1 VTFSLL
7 VLPAFLLV
15 LGFPVFVVLLAAA
28 TSAIVFFMDL
38 PLAAL
43 HQSMF
48 GVVDAF
54 ALLAIPFFIYAG
66 ELMGRG
72 SVARRIVAVVNESTG
87 PVCGKVGLTTIGTNA
102 IFGAISGSAPAT
114 VATVGKL
121 MLPSLRKAQY
131 PEHVSAGLLASA
143 GTIDILI
150 PPSIP
155 LLIYGVAAN
164 ESVPRLYAAG
174 LVPAFIVAGLTAVY
188 IMWVA
193 RREGIAD
200 GTPFSL
206 ARLLAAL
213 RASFFALLPP
223 VVILGGIYGGV
234 FSPTEAAG
242 IACVISALVTRYIY
256 RDLTWGDILDIARQT
271 SFVTAQIMIILAAAG
286 VFAWVLTVNQI
297 PQVLANHLQALNLA
311 KWLLLLAVNIIFL
324 LIGMVLD
331 PIAAILVVTPLV
343 VPIMKTAGV
352 DMVHFG
358 VIVSLNLALGLFHP
372 PFGLNMFVVQSA
384 FRFPLRVIIRGIWP
398 VLGVQLLA
406 LVIVTYVPT
415 VSLWLP
421 NLIFG

>member
-1 VTFSLL
+1 MTIPLL
-7 VLPAFLLV
+7 ILPIVLLAF
-15 LGFPVFVVLLAAA
+15 GFPVFVVLLASAA
-28 TSAIVFFMDL
+28 AAVVVFMDL
-38 PLAAL
+38 PLVAL
-43 HQSMF
+43 YQSMF

-72 SVARRIVAVVNESTG
+72 SIARRIVDVVNEATG
-87 PVCGKVGLTTIGTNA
+87 NVRGKIGLTTVGTNA

-121 MLPSLRKAQY
+121 MLPSLRKAGY

-155 LLIYGVAAN
+155 LLIYGVAAS

-174 LVPAFIVAGLTAVY
+174 LLPALLVAALTAAYVMY
-188 IMWVA
+188 IA
-193 RREGIAD
+193 RTHGIED
-200 GTPFSL
+200 GSRFSL
-206 ARLLAAL
+206 KGASAAIG
-213 RASFFALLPP
+213 RSAFALLPP
-223 VVILGGIYGGV
+223 VIILGGIYGGI

-242 IACVISALVTRYIY
+242 VACVAAALVTRFIY
-256 RDLTWGDILDIARQT
+256 RELSWADILDIGRQT

-297 PQVLANHLQALNLA
+297 PQVLANWLQAMDLA
-311 KWLLLLAVNIIFL
+311 QWLLLFAVNIVL
-324 LIGMVLD
+324 LIIGMFLD

-343 VPIMKTAGV
+343 APIMKAAGV
-352 DMVHFG
+352 DMIHFG
-358 VIVSLNLALGLFHP
+358 VVVSLNLALGLFHP

-384 FRFPLRVIIRGIWP
+384 FRFPLEVIIRGMWP
-398 VLGVQLLA
+398 VLGVQLVA
-406 LVIVTYVPT
+406 LVIVTYVPAL
-415 VSLWLP
+415 SLWLP
-421 NLIFG
+421 RLLFN

>member
-1 VTFSLL
+1 MTFALL
-7 VLPAFLLV
+7 ILPTGLLA

-28 TSAIVFFMDL
+28 AVAILLFMDL
-38 PLAAL
+38 PAAAL
-43 HQSMF
+43 HQSLF
-48 GVVDAF
+48 GVIDAF

-72 SVARRIVAVVNESTG
+72 SVARRIVDLVQETTG
-87 PVCGKVGLTTIGTNA
+87 PVRGKVGLTTVGTNA

-121 MLPSLRKAQY
+121 MLPSLRRAGY

-174 LVPAFIVAGLTAVY
+174 LLPALLVAGLTALYVL
-188 IMWVA
+188 WVA
-193 RREGIAD
+193 RRGAISD
-200 GTPFSL
+200 GGSFDGRR
-206 ARLLAAL
+206 ALAAI
-213 RASFFALLPP
+213 RGSVFALLPP
-223 VVILGGIYGGV
+223 FIILGGIYGGV

-242 IACVISALVTRYIY
+242 VACLAAALVTRFVY
-256 RDLTWGDILDIARQT
+256 RDLTAADIFAIARQT
-271 SFVTAQIMIILAAAG
+271 AFVTSQIMIILAAAG
-286 VFAWVLTVNQI
+286 VFAWVLTINQI
-297 PQVLANHLQALNLA
+297 PQALADWLQALNLSQ
-311 KWLLLLAVNIIFL
+311 WLLLAAVNIVFL

-343 VPIMKTAGV
+343 VPIMKAAGV

-358 VIVSLNLALGLFHP
+358 VVVSLNLALGLFHP

-384 FRFPLRVIIRGIWP
+384 FAIPLRTIIRGIWP
-398 VLGVQLLA
+398 ILGVQLVA
-406 LVIVTYVPT
+406 LVIVTYAPEL
-415 VSLWLP
+415 SLWLP
-421 NLIFG
+421 RAIFG

>member
-1 VTFSLL
+1 MTFSLL
-7 VLPAFLLV
+7 ILPSILLV
-15 LGFPVFVVLLAAA
+15 FGFPVFIVLMAAA
-28 TSAIVFFMDL
+28 AVAIIFFMDL

-72 SVARRIVAVVNESTG
+72 SVARRIVDVVNETTG
-87 PVCGKVGLTTIGTNA
+87 PVRGKVGLTTVGTNA

-121 MLPSLRKAQY
+121 MLPSLRKAKY

-155 LLIYGVAAN
+155 LLIYGVAAQ

-174 LVPAFIVAGLTAVY
+174 LMPALLVAALTAIYV
-188 IMWVA
+188 MWVA
-193 RREGIAD
+193 RKEGIQD
-200 GTPFSL
+200 GQPFSL
-206 ARLLAAL
+206 TRLIASLKS
-213 RASFFALLPP
+213 SFFALLPP
-223 VVILGGIYGGV
+223 VIILGGIYGGF

-242 IACVISALVTRYIY
+242 VACVVAALVTRYIY
-256 RDLTWGDILDIARQT
+256 RDLSWADILDIAKQT
-271 SFVTAQIMIILAAAG
+271 CFVTAQIMIILAAAG
-286 VFAWVLTVNQI
+286 IFAWVLTVNQI
-297 PQVLANHLQALNLA
+297 PQILANWLQAMDLA
-311 KWLLLLAVNIIFL
+311 QWLLLFAFL
-324 LIGMVLD
+324 LVGMVLD

-343 VPIMKTAGV
+343 VPIMKAAGV

-358 VIVSLNLALGLFHP
+358 VIVCLNLALGLFHP

-384 FRFPLRVIIRGIWP
+384 FRFPLPVIIKGIWP
-398 VLGVQLLA
+398 VLGVQLVA
-406 LVIVTYVPT
+406 LVLVTYIPAL
-415 VSLWLP
+415 SLWLP
-421 NLIFG
+421 KLIFG

>member
-1 VTFSLL
+1 MTLSLL
-7 VLPAFLLV
+7 VLPTFLLV
-15 LGFPVFVVLLAAA
+15 FGFPVFIVLLAAA
-28 TSAIVFFMDL
+28 AAAVLIFMDL
-38 PLAAL
+38 PVAAL

-72 SVARRIVAVVNESTG
+72 SVARRIVDVVNETTG
-87 PVCGKVGLTTIGTNA
+87 PVRGKVGLTTVGTNA

-121 MLPSLRKAQY
+121 MLPSLRKAKY

-155 LLIYGVAAN
+155 LLIYGVAAQ

-174 LVPAFIVAGLTAVY
+174 LLPALLVAGLTALYV
-188 IMWVA
+188 MWVA
-193 RREGIAD
+193 RKEGIAD
-200 GTPFSL
+200 GAPFSL
-206 ARLLAAL
+206 TRLVASLKS
-213 RASFFALLPP
+213 SFFALLPP
-223 VVILGGIYGGV
+223 VIILGGIYGGF

-242 IACVISALVTRYIY
+242 VACVVAALVTRYIY
-256 RDLTWGDILDIARQT
+256 RDLTWADILDIAKQT

-297 PQVLANHLQALNLA
+297 PQVLANWLQALNLA
-311 KWLLLLAVNIIFL
+311 QWLLLFAVNIVFL
-324 LIGMVLD
+324 LVGMVLD

-343 VPIMKTAGV
+343 VPIMKAAGV

-358 VIVSLNLALGLFHP
+358 VIVCLNLALGLFHP

-384 FRFPLRVIIRGIWP
+384 FRFPLGVIIKGIWP
-398 VLGVQLLA
+398 VLGVQLFA
-406 LVIVTYVPT
+406 LVLVTYVPAL
-415 VSLWLP
+415 SLWLP
-421 NLIFG
+421 KQIFG

>member
-1 VTFSLL
+1 MTLSLL
-7 VLPAFLLV
+7 VLPTFLLV
-15 LGFPVFVVLLAAA
+15 FGFPVFIVLLAAA
-28 TSAIVFFMDL
+28 AAAVLIFMDL
-38 PLAAL
+38 PVAAL

-72 SVARRIVAVVNESTG
+72 SVARRIVDVVNETTG
-87 PVCGKVGLTTIGTNA
+87 PVRGKVGLTTVGTNA

-121 MLPSLRKAQY
+121 MLPSLRRAKY

-155 LLIYGVAAN
+155 LLIYGVAAQ

-174 LVPAFIVAGLTAVY
+174 LLPALLVAGLTALYV
-188 IMWVA
+188 MWVA
-193 RREGIAD
+193 RKEGIAD
-200 GTPFSL
+200 GAPFSL
-206 ARLLAAL
+206 TRLVASL
-213 RASFFALLPP
+213 RSSFFALLPP
-223 VVILGGIYGGV
+223 VIILGGIYGGF

-242 IACVISALVTRYIY
+242 VACVVAALVTRYIY
-256 RDLTWGDILDIARQT
+256 RDLTWGDILDIAKQT

-297 PQVLANHLQALNLA
+297 PQVLANWLQALNLA
-311 KWLLLLAVNIIFL
+311 QWLLLLAVNIVFL
-324 LIGMVLD
+324 LVGMVLD

-343 VPIMKTAGV
+343 VPIMKAAGV

-358 VIVSLNLALGLFHP
+358 VIVCLNLALGLFHP

-384 FRFPLRVIIRGIWP
+384 FKFPLTVIIKGIWP
-398 VLGVQLLA
+398 VLGVQLFA
-406 LVIVTYVPT
+406 LILVTYVPAL
-415 VSLWLP
+415 SLWLP
-421 NLIFG
+421 KLIFG

>member
-1 VTFSLL
+1 MTFALL
-7 VLPAFLLV
+7 VVPSVLLV
-15 LGFPVFVVLLAAA
+15 FGFPVFIILLAAA
-28 TSAIVFFMDL
+28 SVAIILFMDL

-72 SVARRIVAVVNESTG
+72 SVAHRIVGIVNETTG
-87 PVCGKVGLTTIGTNA
+87 PIRGKVGLTTVGTNA

-121 MLPSLRKAQY
+121 MLPSLRRTGY

-174 LVPAFIVAGLTAVY
+174 LVPALLVAILTAIYVVW
-188 IMWVA
+188 IA
-193 RREGIAD
+193 HRHGIKD
-200 GTPFSL
+200 GAPFNL
-206 ARLLAAL
+206 V
-213 RASFFALLPP
+213 RAIGAVKDGFFALLPP
-223 VVILGGIYGGV
+223 IIILGGIYAGI

-242 IACVISALVTRYIY
+242 VACVAAALVTRYVY
-256 RDLTWGDILDIARQT
+256 ADLTWAEILDVARQT
-271 SFVTAQIMIILAAAG
+271 AFVTAQIMIILASAG

-297 PQVLANHLQALNLA
+297 PQALADALQAMNLSQ
-311 KWLLLLAVNIIFL
+311 WMLLLAVNVVFL
-324 LIGMVLD
+324 LVGMVLD
-331 PIAAILVVTPLV
+331 PVAAILVVTPLV
-343 VPIMKTAGV
+343 VPIMKAAGV

-358 VIVSLNLALGLFHP
+358 IIVCLNLALGLFHP

-384 FRFPLRVIIRGIWP
+384 FGFPLRTIIRGIWP
-398 VLGVQLLA
+398 LLGVQLIA
-406 LVIVTYVPT
+406 LLIVTYLPA

-421 NLIFG
+421 RLLFG